1 MDFSENRGIKRTRLV
16 GIAILLLLPLTVDA
30 LEDESLQLEPPKAVR
45 GQKVTITI
53 RTDLPW
59 SDEVRIDYPQFE
71 ESIVWWS
78 YPYAMPWGRIDDD
91 GSISRLIQVRAAIR
105 VDEIGFHTIE
115 PFSIQSGENEFITD
129 VKNLVCV
136 EVDEKNLP
144 YPIVLR
150 WRNLPEVIWQGQTVL
165 LSLEA
170 RNFPFLAFAESSK
183 LNQVPVGLLEDIPDY
198 GQIITRS
205 YENDI
210 LYDVPVASW
219 LWTLSEPG
227 TYSFPG
233 AEVVIN
239 GLVRSIQGFSL
250 TVRELPA
257 PANEYGAIGDFRLD
271 AGWEDRQYSIGEIVT
286 IRVRVEGVGN
296 LSVLRTPIP
305 KFPGAELVSS
315 GSQSSIFPDIS
326 GYRGWRE
333 DHYDYRINAAGELGM
348 ILPEWTWFNPQ
359 QPDQFQGAEKRTYT
373 IQSRDVSSETVVNAA
388 DLLLGIEMFRYR
400 ASVFHA
406 QRLQWYLL
414 LLPSFLMMLFFPY
427 LKKNRQFFALGAGV
441 FILMAAAAND
451 VSNAET
457 AAEARN
463 SAQSGEWDKAD
474 QSMDVLREKYGNS
487 PGFLHDR
494 AIIAMEKN
502 QPDAAVK
509 LIRQSL
515 YLRPGDKRLMR
526 TLEFMEDRLGL
537 SDQVSP
543 PLKWPPSLAFA
554 VWLIIVHAVFAVVTM
569 LLFKRE
575 AREYI
580 LLVSVS
586 ILFAAATSFLIYTH
600 TLWNR
605 EIGIVNSQS
614 QVLRRIPVPLAP
626 EWMKLPVGTA
636 VEVIA
641 VENLNCLVRTSYGL
655 EGWLALESINLV
667 NEGIN
672 GFR

>member
-1 MDFSENRGIKRTRLV
+1 MVFTENRGIERTRLV
-16 GIAILLLLPLTVDA
+16 GITILLLLPLTVGA
-30 LEDESLQLEPPKAVR
+30 LEDENLQLDPPRAVR

-59 SDEVRIDYPQFE
+59 SDEVRIDYPQFKK
-71 ESIVWWS
+71 SIVWWS
-78 YPYAMPWGRIDDD
+78 YPYAMPWGRINDD

-105 VDEIGFHTIE
+105 VDEIGFHTID
-115 PFSIQSGENEFITD
+115 PFSIQSGENEYITD
-129 VKNLVCV
+129 VKKLVCV

-144 YPIVLR
+144 YPIILR
-150 WRNLPEVIWQGQTVL
+150 WRDLPEIIWQGQTVL

-170 RNFPFLAFAESSK
+170 RNFPFLAFPESSK

-198 GQIITRS
+198 GQIVTRS
-205 YENDI
+205 YEDDT

-233 AEVVIN
+233 AQVVIN

-271 AGWEDRQYSIGEIVT
+271 AGWEDRQYNIGEIVT
-286 IRVRVEGVGN
+286 IRVRVEGEGN

-333 DHYDYRINAAGELGM
+333 DHYDYRINATGELEM
-348 ILPEWTWFNPQ
+348 ILPKWTWFNPQ
-359 QPDQFQGAEKRTYT
+359 QPDQLQGVERKTYT
-373 IQSRDVSSETVVNAA
+373 IQSWDVSSETVLNAA

-400 ASVFHA
+400 AAVFHA
-406 QRLQWYLL
+406 QRLRWYLL
-414 LLPSFLMMLFFPY
+414 LLPGFLMMLFLLY
-427 LKKNRQFFALGAGV
+427 QKKHRRFFAMGAGA
-441 FILMAAAAND
+441 FILLAAAAND
-451 VSNAET
+451 VSDAEIATATRNA
-457 AAEARN
+457 
-463 SAQSGEWDKAD
+463 AQNGNWDEAD
-474 QSMDVLREKYGNS
+474 QTMDTLKEKYENS
-487 PGFLHDR
+487 PGFLHDK
-494 AIIAMEKN
+494 AIIAMERN
-502 QPDAAVK
+502 RPDAAVK
-509 LIRQSL
+509 LMRQSL

-526 TLEFMEDRLGL
+526 TLEFMEDHLGL

-543 PLKWPPSLAFA
+543 PLKWSPSLVFT
-554 VWLIIVHAVFAVVTM
+554 VWLIIAHALFAVVTM

-580 LLVSVS
+580 LLVSVL
-586 ILFAAATSFLIYTH
+586 ILFVVATSSLIYTH
-600 TLWNR
+600 TLWNK

-641 VENLNCLVRTSYGL
+641 VENQNCLVRTSYGL

-667 NEGIN
+667 NEEID